1 MSGNRTVE
9 IQPSAQS
16 AAGNAG
22 TGNFTFTVGHEQ
34 LVIRQRYEVLSILN
48 DFLMGIWFVIGTIGF
63 MFPKWQELGVW
74 LFLIGSVQMLI
85 RPMIRLSHRIH
96 LRRLP
101 GSRWD
106 F

>member
-1 MSGNRTVE
+1 MSANRTME
-9 IQPSAQS
+9 IQPGPQAT
-16 AAGNAG
+16 AGDAG
-22 TGNFTFTVGHEQ
+22 PGNFTFTMGHEQ

-48 DFLMGIWFVIGTIGF
+48 DFLMGIWFVVGTIGF
-63 MFPKWQELGVW
+63 MFPQYQEAGLW

-85 RPMIRLSHRIH
+85 RPVIRLSHRIH

-101 GSRWD
+101 GTRWD